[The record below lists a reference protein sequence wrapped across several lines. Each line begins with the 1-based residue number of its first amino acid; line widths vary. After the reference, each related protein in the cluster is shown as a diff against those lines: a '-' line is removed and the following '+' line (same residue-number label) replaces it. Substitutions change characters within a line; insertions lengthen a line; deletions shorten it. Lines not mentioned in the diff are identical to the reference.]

1 MSLAGAG
8 TAGTGLTPVRF
19 RNRRERTEHWT
30 KIAIF
35 AAVLVAIAIVR
46 EVFDISNWT
55 LAGAMVIFAAGY
67 IVGTFTSSR

>member
-1 MSLAGAG
+1 MAK
-8 TAGTGLTPVRF
+8 RF

-35 AAVLVAIAIVR
+35 AAVMVAIMLVR

-67 IVGTFTSSR
+67 IVGAFTSPK